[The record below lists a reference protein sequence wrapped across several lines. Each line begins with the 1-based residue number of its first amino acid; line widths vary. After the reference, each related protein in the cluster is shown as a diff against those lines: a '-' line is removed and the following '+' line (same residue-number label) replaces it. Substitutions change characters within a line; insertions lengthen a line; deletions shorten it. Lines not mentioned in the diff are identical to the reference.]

1 MRLKHFKIY
10 FILFVLL
17 SCNNQKENHSYNG
30 VDLIKL
36 EKEIKVDTDLSLDS
50 LIELAKEVENEL
62 SLECEV
68 DSKIVT
74 RPTTVCYLDNEVKK
88 ITETRNL
95 SFDTTSK
102 AKIVTYRIIY
112 LINNEYSLVLHPIFE
127 SPEAILDKWNWNKVI
142 IKNNK
147 VIQYKTQD
155 YKNHKGIFLSKKSSQ
170 FTNAQNYYPIRIE
183 HLLNKYKKQSK

>member
-10 FILFVLL
+10 FILFLLL
-17 SCNNQKENHSYNG
+17 SCNDQKENHSYNG

-36 EKEIKVDTDLSLDS
+36 EKEIKVDSELSLDS
-50 LIELAKEVENEL
+50 LINLAKEVDNEL
-62 SLECEV
+62 SLNCEI

-74 RPTTVCYLDNEVKK
+74 SPTTVCYLDNEIKK

-102 AKIVTYRIIY
+102 ARIVIHRIIY

-127 SPEAILDKWNWNKVI
+127 SPETILDKWNWSKVI
-142 IKNNK
+142 IKNNE
-147 VIQYKTQD
+147 VIQYKAQD
-155 YKNHKGIFLSKKSSQ
+155 YKNHKEIFLSKKSSR
-170 FTNAQNYYPIRIE
+170 FTNAQNYYPIKIE
-183 HLLNKYKKQSK
+183 FLLNKYNKQSK